1 LSIGGRSVIKHGV
14 DSELGEKTSIVDV
27 STMVLTVVGEMSGV
41 ADVEP
46 DSELVAELGFDSL
59 GLVEL
64 LVVLEDTFNLPSID
78 IESLGRIEKV
88 ADVQRVVREVR
99 AQMPA
104 IEASQ

>member
-1 LSIGGRSVIKHGV
+1 M
-14 DSELGEKTSIVDV
+14 SIVDV
-27 STMVLTVVGEMSGV
+27 STMVLKVVGEMSGV
-41 ADVEP
+41 ADVGP
-46 DSELVAELGFDSL
+46 DSELVAQLGFDSL